1 METGKLFGNRIRL
14 ERGWRREADGE
25 GERERKDRRT
35 VSYRNGSGVD
45 LRTLNYEYSGSNPVL
60 RC

>member
-14 ERGWRREADGE
+14 ERGGGE
-25 GERERKDRRT
+25 RQMERERERKDRRT